1 MSKFDFIVNPATG
14 RKVNVNTRLGRN
26 ILQNYKNINQMGGL
40 ALPFKKNVSQET
52 VVNEEPVV
60 NEETVVNEEPIA
72 SETEQKPKKKSLAKK
87 IRQGARKKMAN
98 IQNKAAE
105 FERKSPKA
113 AMALKMATKGA
124 AKAALGII
132 PGGKLVASG
141 ASAIGKVAS
150 QQIYKRSPGAR
161 NQWWKN
167 HLSSGNWQ
175 RNRDKAVLE
184 FDLLD
189 HDDSGT
195 INKEEF
201 LLSIP
206 GMYHP
211 DSDEAQLLRD
221 RLKEKEKREREG
233 KTTVKSAHE
242 IHAQLNE
249 EKKLL
254 DESVQQTEEQTAGG
268 KKRSSKRKYKKRSKS
283 KRRGLRR
290 KSKGKR

>member
-1 MSKFDFIVNPATG
+1 MNKFDYIVNPTTG
-14 RKVNVNTRLGRN
+14 RKVNVNTRLGKN
-26 ILQNYKNINQMGGL
+26 ILLNYKNINQMGGL
-40 ALPFKKNVSQET
+40 GLPFKKKASQET
-52 VVNEEPVV
+52 VVNEEP
-60 NEETVVNEEPIA
+60 NTL
-72 SETEQKPKKKSLAKK
+72 ETEEKPKKKSLAKK
-87 IRQGARKKMAN
+87 IRQGARKKMAD

-113 AMALKMATKGA
+113 AMVLKMATKGA
-124 AKAALGII
+124 AKAALGIV
-132 PGGKLVASG
+132 PGGKLIASG

-150 QQIYKRSPGAR
+150 KQIYKRSPGAR

-206 GMYHP
+206 GMHHP

-221 RLKEKEKREREG
+221 RLKEKEKLEKEG
-233 KTTVKSAHE
+233 KTTVQTADE

-254 DESVQQTEEQTAGG
+254 DQSVQGQEEQQSTQTAGG
-268 KKRSSKRKYKKRSKS
+268 KKRQSKRKYKKRSKS
-283 KRRGLRR
+283 KSRTQRRR
-290 KSKGKR
+290 SKGKR

>member
-1 MSKFDFIVNPATG
+1 MNKFDYIVNPTTG
-14 RKVNVNTRLGRN
+14 KKVNVNTRLGKN
-26 ILQNYKNINQMGGL
+26 ILLNYKNINQMGGL
-40 ALPFKKNVSQET
+40 GLPFKKKATKET
-52 VVNEEPVV
+52 VVNEEP
-60 NEETVVNEEPIA
+60 NTLEAEE
-72 SETEQKPKKKSLAKK
+72 KPKKKSLAKK
-87 IRQGARKKMAN
+87 IRQGARKKMAD

-113 AMALKMATKGA
+113 AKILKMATKGA
-124 AKAALGII
+124 AKAALGIV
-132 PGGKLVASG
+132 PGGKLIASG

-150 QQIYKRSPGAR
+150 KQIYKRSPGAR

-206 GMYHP
+206 GMHHP
-211 DSDEAQLLRD
+211 DSDEAQLLKD
-221 RLKEKEKREREG
+221 RLKEKEKLEKEG
-233 KTTVKSAHE
+233 KTTVQSADE

-254 DESVQQTEEQTAGG
+254 DESVQGQEEQQTEQTAGG

-283 KRRGLRR
+283 KSRAQRRR
-290 KSKGKR
+290 SKGKR

>member
-1 MSKFDFIVNPATG
+1 
-14 RKVNVNTRLGRN
+14 
-26 ILQNYKNINQMGGL
+26 MGGL
-40 ALPFKKNVSQET
+40 GLPFKKKATQET
-52 VVNEEPVV
+52 VVNEEP
-60 NEETVVNEEPIA
+60 NTLEAEE
-72 SETEQKPKKKSLAKK
+72 KPKKKSLAKK
-87 IRQGARKKMAN
+87 IRQGARKKMAD

-105 FERKSPKA
+105 FEKKSPKA
-113 AMALKMATKGA
+113 AKILKMATKGA
-124 AKAALGII
+124 AKAALGIV
-132 PGGKLVASG
+132 PGGKLIASG

-150 QQIYKRSPGAR
+150 KQIYKRSPGAR

-206 GMYHP
+206 GMHHP
-211 DSDEAQLLRD
+211 DSDEAQLLKD
-221 RLKEKEKREREG
+221 RLKEKEKLEKEG
-233 KTTVKSAHE
+233 KTTVQSADE

-254 DESVQQTEEQTAGG
+254 DESVQGQEEQQTEQTAGG

-283 KRRGLRR
+283 KPRAQRRR
-290 KSKGKR
+290 SKGKR

>member
-1 MSKFDFIVNPATG
+1 MNKFDFIVNPTTG
-14 RKVNVNTRLGRN
+14 RKVNLNTRLGKT

-40 ALPFKKNVSQET
+40 GLPMKKKTKEIDS
-52 VVNEEPVV
+52 NEESVD
-60 NEETVVNEEPIA
+60 T
-72 SETEQKPKKKSLAKK
+72 TEDNPKKKSLAKR
-87 IRQGARKKMAN
+87 IRQGARKKMAQ

-124 AKAALGII
+124 AKTALSIV

-141 ASAIGKVAS
+141 AAALGKVAS
-150 QQIYKRSPGAR
+150 QQIYKRSPAAR

-175 RNRDKAVLE
+175 RNRDKAELE
-184 FDLLD
+184 FDILD
-189 HDDSGT
+189 HDDSGN

-221 RLKEKEKREREG
+221 RLKEREKRKRES
-233 KTTVKSAHE
+233 KTNIQTTEE
-242 IHAQLNE
+242 INQQLSQ
-249 EKKLL
+249 EKRLL
-254 DESVQQTEEQTAGG
+254 DESLQQNKEQNAGG
-268 KKRSSKRKYKKRSKS
+268 RRRKSKS
-283 KRRGLRR
+283 KRRSQ
-290 KSKGKR
+290 KKNKKR

>member
-40 ALPFKKNVSQET
+40 ALPFKKKVSQES
-52 VVNEEPVV
+52 VV
-60 NEETVVNEEPIA
+60 NEETVVNTEPIA
-72 SETEQKPKKKSLAKK
+72 SETEEKPKKKSLAKK
-87 IRQGARKKMAN
+87 LRQGARKKMAN

-206 GMYHP
+206 GMHHP
-211 DSDEAQLLRD
+211 DSEEAQLLRD
-221 RLKEKEKREREG
+221 RLKEKEKLEREG
-233 KTTVKSAHE
+233 KTTVQSADE
-242 IHAQLNE
+242 IQAQLNE
-249 EKKLL
+249 QKKLL
-254 DESVQQTEEQTAGG
+254 DESVKKTGQTRQTAGG

-283 KRRGLRR
+283 KRRAPRR
-290 KSKGKR
+290 NSKGKR

>member
-1 MSKFDFIVNPATG
+1 MNSFDYIVNPTTG
-14 RKVNVNTRLGRN
+14 KKVNVNTRLGKN
-26 ILQNYKNINQMGGL
+26 ILLNYKNINQMGGL
-40 ALPFKKNVSQET
+40 GFPFKKKATQET
-52 VVNEEPVV
+52 VVNEEP
-60 NEETVVNEEPIA
+60 NTLEAEE
-72 SETEQKPKKKSLAKK
+72 KPKKKSLAKK
-87 IRQGARKKMAN
+87 IRQGARKKMAD

-105 FERKSPKA
+105 FEKKSPKA
-113 AMALKMATKGA
+113 AKILKMATKGA
-124 AKAALGII
+124 AKAALGIV
-132 PGGKLVASG
+132 PGGKLIASG

-150 QQIYKRSPGAR
+150 KQIYKRSPGAR

-206 GMYHP
+206 GMHHP
-211 DSDEAQLLRD
+211 DSDEAQLLKD
-221 RLKEKEKREREG
+221 RLKEKEKLEKEG
-233 KTTVKSAHE
+233 KTTVQSADE

-254 DESVQQTEEQTAGG
+254 DESVQGQEEQQTEQTAGG

-283 KRRGLRR
+283 KPRAQRRR
-290 KSKGKR
+290 SKGKR